1 MFGDLMRMYENVVQE
16 HFGWFLGIGLVIIFG
31 PLIAYQHRGVTRR
44 RRRFRSRPSLTEE
57 EWFAAFY
64 PASKAEREGVREI
77 LQAFADDI
85 GIEWTRLRPTDT
97 FEKVL
102 RVDKRYSPYDDLEEA
117 ELRIVARAEKLGI
130 ADKGL
135 PGFSGVLKDFLDR
148 WVSLCGGEPPE
159 QPMSATAC

>member
-1 MFGDLMRMYENVVQE
+1 MYEGFVMDYS
-16 HFGWFLGIGLVIIFG
+16 GWLIGIGAAGIFA
-31 PLIAYQHRGVTRR
+31 LLAFHQYRGVTRR
-44 RRRFRSRPSLTEE
+44 RKRFSSRPSLTEA

-64 PASKAEREGVREI
+64 PASQAEREGVREI

-85 GIEWTRLRPTDT
+85 GVEWTRLRPTDT

-135 PGFSGVLKDFLDR
+135 PGFTGVLKDFLDR
-148 WVSLCGGEPPE
+148 WVSLCGGEPPAK
-159 QPMSATAC
+159 PISATAG